1 MNESHDSALHSK
13 RPPASLLDD
22 IIDDLRHFA
31 DPYSDIDRREVDCR
45 TCVVSWT
52 SRRRGLSATLIANE
66 TPRIEFNGTQ
76 MTYGQ
81 FLAHEELGNLSYL
94 AENTIRQFESAKRTP
109 SGIVTTA
116 IRQISHAEAA
126 AAHDVIDSAVAKHDH
141 NGTTHVVFLAAQGG
155 AGKTKV
161 LERLVHDGA
170 KRFAA
175 GGAPFLYFY
184 VNAQGRALARVDEA
198 FAVELDLLG
207 AHLSFSAIAA
217 LTRAGVLVPVIDG
230 FDELIG
236 AVGYDEA
243 FQSLGRFLDTLRG
256 AGQLVAAAR
265 STYYE
270 REFQARVRQRPQKDN
285 WSLDT
290 VTLQPWGVT
299 QRLEA
304 VNFVTEERRAD
315 GDSTSE
321 EAVCR
326 ARQQLGAKASS
337 IADLL
342 GRPFFAVQAA
352 RVIVAGE
359 DDNIEDQRN
368 LLRHLTEALLRREV
382 TEKFLDRNLNPLTTL
397 EQIWAFFREVAS
409 ELWYQQTRSL
419 DAPSLNAV
427 VSIATD
433 RWQPLAVDRLRER
446 MRDLPIFALDGER
459 VRFGHE
465 YFFGLFLA
473 DIFRTAIANGG
484 YELENALGRGL
495 MPEGVAGQV
504 ALEANDLDQA
514 FAKLNEVAASEALK
528 SALIRENAGT
538 LAAAL
543 LCAQHGPVTA
553 ICAKGMVFGNVEL
566 AGNIHRFDCVGCTL
580 RGTDLTHLVVSEG
593 DWHTTRLELA
603 VVLPGTTELRVSGLA
618 VGDNVR
624 GLAIRT
630 DEREDIW
637 DPVRLTATLR
647 DLHAVLPEPTSR
659 SVDSEVVRVVERL
672 ARAFL
677 KSVFVATE
685 DDVNAGFM
693 RSRAWPRVL
702 VALERHEL
710 LVAERRATSGRGKIF
725 YRCQM
730 NPDELMAGLS
740 PNAIVDARVRAFWE
754 ELSLLT

>member
-52 SRRRGLSATLIANE
+52 SRWRGLSATLIANE

-94 AENTIRQFESAKRTP
+94 AENTIEQFESAKRTP

-566 AGNIHRFDCVGCTL
+566 AGNIDRFDCVGGTARATFISP
-580 RGTDLTHLVVSEG
+580 RGERR
-593 DWHTTRLELA
+593 RLGHNA
-603 VVLPGTTELRVSGLA
+603 ARARRVLPGTTELRVSGLA

-659 SVDSEVVRVVERL
+659 SVDSEVVRVVVPPP
-672 ARAFL
+672 RAFL
-677 KSVFVATE
+677 KSAFVANRKINLFPT
-685 DDVNAGFM
+685 

-702 VALERHEL
+702 SPWNATSCSLRSAAPPQA
-710 LVAERRATSGRGKIF
+710 VAEDI
-725 YRCQM
+725 
-730 NPDELMAGLS
+730 
-740 PNAIVDARVRAFWE
+740 
-754 ELSLLT
+754 LSLSDEPRRTNGTAPAT